1 MFILRIYLHLIIHSS
16 FYLLSSMGETFHG
29 FMQSCKLEGTSRIS
43 HPTPRTVQVD
53 QVAEARVQLSLE

>member
-1 MFILRIYLHLIIHSS
+1 
-16 FYLLSSMGETFHG
+16 MGETFHG